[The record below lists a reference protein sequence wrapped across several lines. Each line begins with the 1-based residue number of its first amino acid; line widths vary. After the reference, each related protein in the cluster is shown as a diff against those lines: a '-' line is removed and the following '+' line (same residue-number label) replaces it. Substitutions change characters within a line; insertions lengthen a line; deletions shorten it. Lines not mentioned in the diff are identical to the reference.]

1 MGEHFDNA
9 KLNEI
14 VIDMI
19 RTEVSDIWDADSF
32 TGEVAQKV
40 CAKVEGILDL
50 ADRISD
56 ALGE

>member
-56 ALGE
+56 VLGE

>member
-19 RTEVSDIWDADSF
+19 RTEVSDIWDADGF

>member
-19 RTEVSDIWDADSF
+19 RTEVSDIWDEDSF

>member
-19 RTEVSDIWDADSF
+19 RTEVSDIVDADRFS
-32 TGEVAQKV
+32 
-40 CAKVEGILDL
+40 
-50 ADRISD
+50 R
-56 ALGE
+56 

>member
-1 MGEHFDNA
+1 MGEHFDNE